1 MSIFFRRLIWQQRTA
16 LLLLGLLSP
25 LAAAE
30 WQTGMQ
36 EPASQMAAAQQW
48 LNVFMLWVITII
60 GAGVFGMMFYSIFRH
75 RKSLGHKAAHF
86 HENTAVEI
94 AWTIVPMFIIIGMA
108 LPATKVILEYKDT
121 SAPDLTVKVT
131 GYQWKWSYH
140 YLDSGV
146 FFYSQL
152 STPPEEIGGK
162 YYDAEG
168 EAAPTSDNYLLE
180 TDNEMVVPVG
190 KKVRLL
196 LTAADVIHA
205 WWVPQLGVKQ
215 DAIPGLVRDAWF
227 RADRPGVFRGQCA
240 ELCGKNHGFM
250 PIVVRA
256 VPEEEFNAW
265 SAQSGGV
272 AETAPDPARPGAAVA
287 AAVEE
292 DIGEWSMKT
301 AMARGEKAYQTYCAA
316 CHQVNGEGIP
326 PTFPALKGSKTML
339 EDKDGHIQ
347 TVLGGRTGTAM
358 ASFGY
363 LSDADIAAIV
373 TYERNAWQNNTGDLV
388 APKDIAAAR

>member
-1 MSIFFRRLIWQQRTA
+1 MNLFRLFCRSA

-25 LAAAE
+25 LVAAE

-36 EPASQMAAAQQW
+36 EPASQMAADQQW
-48 LNVFMLWVITII
+48 LNVFMLWIIAII
-60 GAGVFGMMFYSIFRH
+60 GAGVFGVMFYSIFHH
-75 RKSLGHKAAHF
+75 RKSVGHKAAHF
-86 HENTAVEI
+86 HENTTVEI
-94 AWTIVPMFIIIGMA
+94 AWTVVPMLIIIGMA
-108 LPATKVILEYKDT
+108 LPATRVILEYKDT

-140 YLDSGV
+140 YLDSDV

-162 YYDAEG
+162 YYDATG
-168 EAAPTSDNYLLE
+168 EASPTSANYLLE
-180 TDNEMVVPVG
+180 TDNEMLVPVG

-196 LTAADVIHA
+196 LTSADVIHA

-265 SAQSGGV
+265 TAQAGGV
-272 AETAPDPARPGAAVA
+272 AEKTTTEPARPGAAVA
-287 AAVEE
+287 AAATEE
-292 DIGEWSMKT
+292 IGEWTMET

-316 CHQVNGEGIP
+316 CHQANGEGLP
-326 PTFPALKGSKTML
+326 PAFPALKGAKSML
-339 EDKDGHIQ
+339 EDKDGHINI
-347 TVLGGRTGTAM
+347 VLGGRAGTAM

-388 APKDIAAAR
+388 SPEDIAAAR